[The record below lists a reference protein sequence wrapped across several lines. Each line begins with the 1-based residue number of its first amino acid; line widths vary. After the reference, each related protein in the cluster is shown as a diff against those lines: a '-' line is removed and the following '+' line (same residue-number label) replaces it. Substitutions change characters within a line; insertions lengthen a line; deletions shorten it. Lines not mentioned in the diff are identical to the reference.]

1 MKVNDY
7 KNDVVIDVRDVR
19 RTYGVGSRS
28 EYEAVRGVSL
38 QVRRGEVFALL
49 GTNGAGKTS
58 TVELMEGLAPAD
70 SGQVR
75 VLGHDPYRQR
85 AEVRPL
91 TGVMLQ
97 SGGFP
102 ADLTVA
108 EVARFWSKCSPPART
123 VSEVLSLVGLTGRRT
138 VPVKQLSGGESR
150 RLDLALAVIGGPQVL
165 FLDEPTTGM
174 DPEGRRDT
182 WDIVRQLQ
190 QDGTTV
196 LLTTHYLEEAEELS
210 DHLAILQK
218 GRVVAEGTAAEVI
231 AGQPSRIS
239 FDLPAGLHP
248 ESLPSLPGTARR
260 QTDGQSVVLHTQDLQ
275 TVLTRLL
282 NWAAEQHIS
291 LEGLD
296 ARTAS
301 LEEAFLAMTIG
312 AESRPARS
320 SS

>member
-1 MKVNDY
+1 MKTDDY
-7 KNDVVIDVRDVR
+7 ENDVVIDVRDVR
-19 RTYGVGSRS
+19 RTYGAGSRS
-28 EYEAVRGVSL
+28 AYEAVRGVSL

-70 SGQVR
+70 SGHVR
-75 VLGHDPYRQR
+75 VLGRDPYRQR

-102 ADLTVA
+102 ADLTVE
-108 EVARFWSKCSPPART
+108 EVARFWSRCSPPART
-123 VSEVLSLVGLTGRRT
+123 VPEALDLVGLTGRRT
-138 VPVKQLSGGESR
+138 VPVKQLSGGETR

-182 WDIVRQLQ
+182 WDIVRQLR

-196 LLTTHYLEEAEELS
+196 LLTTHYLEEAETLS

-218 GRVVAEGTAAEVI
+218 GRVVAEGTASEVI

-239 FDLPAGLHP
+239 FALPAGRAP
-248 ESLPSLPGTARR
+248 ESMPSLEGVTHRE
-260 QTDGQSVVLHTQDLQ
+260 TDGRSVVLHTRDLQ
-275 TVLTRLL
+275 PVLTRLL
-282 NWAAEQHIS
+282 NWAAEQRIG

-301 LEEAFLAMTIG
+301 LEEAFLAMTVG
-312 AESRPARS
+312 AEPHPARS
-320 SS
+320 GS